1 MRFLRTD
8 KDDECAARFN
18 TRASLK
24 TQRAG
29 TWKEKKN
36 EKINKKIRNRNA
48 IKRYRSG

>member
-1 MRFLRTD
+1 MTTFCLVTMRFLRTD

-36 EKINKKIRNRNA
+36 MKK
-48 IKRYRSG
+48 KTT

>member
-29 TWKEKKN
+29 TWKEKK
-36 EKINKKIRNRNA
+36 KMKKKKRNRNA